1 MAQKQQEH
9 VIIIGGG
16 VVGLTSAYELLKHG
30 YKVTLLEKEPDVALG
45 TSHANGAQLSYSFV
59 DAMSSPGLIKKIP
72 SVLAGQ
78 DAALKFQW
86 QLSMDLNI
94 WGARFLYNGLPF
106 NEEKNSEQLFR
117 LSLFSRESMESLR
130 KESDIEFSFRQS
142 GKLVAYQSS
151 QALEEAKHT
160 VERKAQWGYK
170 QSIFTVQECLEKEP
184 ALKHIGTNLVGG
196 LFSDIDDIGDAEQY
210 CHSILALLRE
220 NHAFDAK
227 LGCEVLSILSDADLV
242 TGVET
247 QSEKLLADKIV
258 LAAGHGSGHLL
269 KPLGISLP
277 IYPVQGYS
285 LTFPAVET
293 SPNVSITDIAN
304 KFVIGRIGD
313 KVRVAGFADFVTNTP
328 QGTKSRVDE
337 LLRTCRARFPDAADY
352 TNVLERWEGSRP
364 CTPSSMP
371 LIDKLKLDNLYA
383 NTGHGMY
390 GWTLAAGS
398 ARLLADRMT
407 DGELWQQ
414 YGGISCQD
422 HFAFRRK

>member
-151 QALEEAKHT
+151 QALEEAKHA
-160 VERKAQWGYK
+160 VERKA
-170 QSIFTVQECLEKEP
+170 
-184 ALKHIGTNLVGG
+184 
-196 LFSDIDDIGDAEQY
+196 
-210 CHSILALLRE
+210 
-220 NHAFDAK
+220 
-227 LGCEVLSILSDADLV
+227 
-242 TGVET
+242 
-247 QSEKLLADKIV
+247 
-258 LAAGHGSGHLL
+258 
-269 KPLGISLP
+269 
-277 IYPVQGYS
+277 
-285 LTFPAVET
+285 
-293 SPNVSITDIAN
+293 
-304 KFVIGRIGD
+304 
-313 KVRVAGFADFVTNTP
+313 
-328 QGTKSRVDE
+328 
-337 LLRTCRARFPDAADY
+337 
-352 TNVLERWEGSRP
+352 
-364 CTPSSMP
+364 
-371 LIDKLKLDNLYA
+371 
-383 NTGHGMY
+383 
-390 GWTLAAGS
+390 
-398 ARLLADRMT
+398 
-407 DGELWQQ
+407 
-414 YGGISCQD
+414 
-422 HFAFRRK
+422 